1 MKRLTILILGAG
13 LMASACGSRGA
24 ASLGPVPSGSPPRGS
39 PSASPSP
46 DPGTPTT
53 PPTATTPPGSGQ
65 VVTFEVWL
73 IRGGK
78 LFVTERTDP
87 FTPAVGQL
95 SLDSLIEGPA
105 AQERDA
111 QVTTAIP
118 AGVESDIT
126 DLANGIATVDLSGAF
141 FQSEA
146 ATVRQRQAQV
156 VYTLTQYDTIDKVTF
171 TSPSLGV
178 DTGSRSWARGDFED
192 LLPAI
197 LVESPLIGQ
206 HVANPVIISGTANV
220 FEATVSIRILDRNGD
235 EVARTFT
242 TATCGT
248 GCRGDYSVSVSYDV
262 GSEQPGTIEVFE
274 SSAADGSMINVQ
286 SIPVTLSP

>member
-13 LMASACGSRGA
+13 LLASACGSRGA
-24 ASLGPVPSGSPPRGS
+24 ASLGPVPSGSPTVTPSGS
-39 PSASPSP
+39 PTP

-53 PPTATTPPGSGQ
+53 PPTPTPSGSGQ
-65 VVTFEVWL
+65 TVTFEVWL
-73 IRGGK
+73 LRGGK
-78 LFVTERTDP
+78 LFVTERTKP

-95 SLDSLIEGPA
+95 ALDSLIEGPA

-111 QVTTAIP
+111 QVTTLIP
-118 AGVESDIT
+118 GAVESDIT
-126 DLANGIATVDLSGAF
+126 VLANATATVDLSGEF
-141 FQSEA
+141 FQSDS
-146 ATVRQRQAQV
+146 ATVRLRQAQV
-156 VYTLTQYDTIDKVTF
+156 VYTLTQYETIDAVEF
-171 TSPSLGV
+171 TSSFEGAPP
-178 DTGSRSWARGDFED
+178 GSWTRADFED

-206 HVANPVIISGTANV
+206 RVSNPVTISGTANV
-220 FEATVSIRILDRNGD
+220 FEATVSIRILDQNGD

-262 GSEQPGTIEVFE
+262 GREQPGTIEVFE
-274 SSAADGSMINVQ
+274 SSAQDGSMINVQ

>member
-1 MKRLTILILGAG
+1 MKRLTILIIGAG
-13 LMASACGSRGA
+13 LLASACGSRGA
-24 ASLGPVPSGSPPRGS
+24 ASLGPVPSGNPPSGS
-39 PSASPSP
+39 PSGSPSP

-53 PPTATTPPGSGQ
+53 SPTPTPTGSGQ
-65 VVTFEVWL
+65 TVTFDVWL
-73 IRGGK
+73 TRGGK
-78 LFVTERTDP
+78 LFVTERTEP

-105 AQERDA
+105 AHERDA
-111 QVTTAIP
+111 QVTTALP
-118 AGVESDIT
+118 GGVESDISA
-126 DLANGIATVDLSGAF
+126 LANGIATVDLSGEF
-141 FQSEA
+141 FQGELSI
-146 ATVRQRQAQV
+146 VRQREAQV
-156 VYTLTQYDTIDKVTF
+156 VYTLTQYDTIDKVKF
-171 TSPSLGV
+171 TSPSEGV
-178 DTGSRSWARGDFED
+178 DPGTKSWARADFED

-197 LVESPLIGQ
+197 LVESPLIGEQ
-206 HVANPVIISGTANV
+206 VANPVIISGTANV
-220 FEATVSIRILDRNGD
+220 FEATVSIRILNRNGN

>member
-13 LMASACGSRGA
+13 LLASACGTRGA
-24 ASLGPVPSGSPPRGS
+24 ASLGPVPSGSPPIGS
-39 PSASPSP
+39 PSESPSP
-46 DPGTPTT
+46 DPGK
-53 PPTATTPPGSGQ
+53 PTASPTATPPGSGQ

-78 LFVTERTDP
+78 LFVTERTEP

-95 SLDSLIEGPA
+95 SLDSLIGGPA
-105 AQERDA
+105 AHERDA
-111 QVTTAIP
+111 QVTTALP
-118 AGVESDIT
+118 GGVDSDIT
-126 DLANGIATVDLSGAF
+126 DLANGVATVDLSGEF
-141 FQSEA
+141 FQSNA
-146 ATVRQRQAQV
+146 QTLKQRQAQV
-156 VYTLTQYDTIDKVTF
+156 VYTLTQYDTIDKVKF

-178 DTGSRSWARGDFED
+178 DPGTKSWARGDFED

-197 LVESPLIGQ
+197 LVQSPLIGED
-206 HVANPVIISGTANV
+206 VANPVVISGTANV
-220 FEATVSIRILDRNGD
+220 FEATVSIRILNRNGD

>member
-13 LMASACGSRGA
+13 LVASACGSRGA
-24 ASLGPVPSGSPPRGS
+24 ASLGPIPSGTQPNVTPSES
-39 PSASPSP
+39 PSA
-46 DPGTPTT
+46 TPTT
-53 PPTATTPPGSGQ
+53 TPTATPPGSGQ
-65 VVTFEVWL
+65 TVTFELWL

-78 LFVTERTDP
+78 LFVTERTEP

-95 SLDSLIEGPA
+95 SLDLLIAGPS

-111 QVTTAIP
+111 QVTSAIP
-118 AGVESDIT
+118 SGVDSDIT
-126 DLANGIATVDLSGAF
+126 ALSDEVATVQLDDSF
-141 FQSEA
+141 FEGEGPDY
-146 ATVRQRQAQV
+146 RLRQAQV
-156 VYTLTQYDTIDKVTF
+156 VYTLTQYPTIKRVKFVAVSIDLVPGEWTR
-171 TSPSLGV
+171 
-178 DTGSRSWARGDFED
+178 RSFDD

-197 LVESPLIGQ
+197 VVESPSIGQ
-206 HVANPVIISGTANV
+206 RVDNPVTISGTANV
-220 FEATVSIRILDRNGD
+220 FEATVSIRILDQNGH

-262 GSEQPGTIEVFE
+262 GTEQPGTIEVFE
-274 SSAADGSMINVQ
+274 SSAEDGSMINVQ

>member
-1 MKRLTILILGAG
+1 MKRLTILIMGAG
-13 LMASACGSRGA
+13 LLAAACGSRGA
-24 ASLGPVPSGSPPRGS
+24 ASLGPVPSGTQ
-39 PSASPSP
+39 PSASPSVSP
-46 DPGTPTT
+46 TPGPGKPTTSPTPTST
-53 PPTATTPPGSGQ
+53 GSGQ
-65 VVTFEVWL
+65 TVTFEVWL

-78 LFVTERTDP
+78 LFVTERTEP

-95 SLDSLIEGPA
+95 ALDELITGPA
-105 AQERDA
+105 AHERDA

-118 AGVESDIT
+118 SGVDSDIT
-126 DLANGIATVDLSGAF
+126 DLANGIATVDLSGEF
-141 FQSEA
+141 FQSGNSV
-146 ATVRQRQAQV
+146 VRQRQAQV
-156 VYTLTQYDTIDKVTF
+156 VYTLTQYATIDEVKF
-171 TSPSLGV
+171 TSSFEGADPGEGSL
-178 DTGSRSWARGDFED
+178 TRADFED

-197 LVESPLIGQ
+197 LVESPLIGEQ
-206 HVANPVIISGTANV
+206 VANPVIISGTANV

-262 GSEQPGTIEVFE
+262 GTEQPGTIEVFE

-286 SIPVTLSP
+286 SIPVTLTP